1 MKYLLCGINA
11 KYIHSNLAIFCLKSY
26 AEKYGAQTAS
36 IEIKEYTINHY
47 VEDILQDL
55 YLEKADVVIFS
66 CYIWNISFVRELA
79 AELKKVSPKLKIW
92 VGGPE
97 VSYSSEKFLRD
108 NPAVDLVMLGEGE
121 QVFTALTARMER
133 GGLTENGEDMPTGV
147 TWRTE
152 EGTDQTATTG
162 FAPVMDLNRLPF
174 VYEDFRLFEHK
185 IIYYETSRGCPFSC
199 SYCLSSVDKR
209 VRLRAL
215 DKVLPE
221 LQRFLDAGVSQVKF
235 VDRTFNCN
243 KAHAMAIWRY
253 IHEHDNQV
261 TNFHFEIAADLL
273 DEEAMALF
281 AQMRPGLIQLEI
293 GVQSTHQETIREIC
307 RHSDEEKVFAHVD
320 RVHAM
325 GNIHQHLDLIAGLPG
340 ESYAQFK
347 QSFNDLFIHR
357 PDELQLGFLKVLKG
371 TVMEQKVPE
380 YGLVY
385 RSEPPYEVL
394 STKWISYEELIC
406 LKGVEELVE
415 TYYNSG
421 QFAATLRYV
430 IPFFDSPFAFFEQFS
445 LSYRSKGCHK
455 MNYNRLG
462 KYENLRNFLKEQE
475 GGLPYLDEIMLLD
488 MYRRE
493 KMKARPA
500 WDGELSHWR
509 KETKEIYRSR
519 GSELFPQE
527 WAENCYDS
535 KKAANSSHIE
545 AFSFDVEKFLEEGI
559 LEEKQCWC
567 LFDYSRRSPL
577 DKNAR
582 ICVVAR

>member
-26 AEKYGAQTAS
+26 AEKYGTPTAS

-55 YLEKADVVIFS
+55 YMEKADVVIFS

-79 AELKKVSPKLKIW
+79 AELKKVSPHLKIW

-97 VSYSSEKFLRD
+97 VSYASEEFLRN
-108 NPAVDLVMLGEGE
+108 NPAVDLVMLGDGE
-121 QVFTALTARMER
+121 QVFTALTTQMENGDRMER
-133 GGLTENGEDMPTGV
+133 KENMPAGVSWRIKGGEI
-147 TWRTE
+147 
-152 EGTDQTATTG
+152 ASTG
-162 FAPVMDLNRLPF
+162 FAPVMDLDLLPF
-174 VYEDFRLFEHK
+174 VYEDFRLFAHK

-199 SYCLSSVDKR
+199 SYCLSSVEKR
-209 VRLRAL
+209 VRLRSL

-221 LQRFLDAGVSQVKF
+221 LQRFLEAKVPQVKF

-273 DEEAMALF
+273 DEEAMELF

-307 RHSDEEKVFAHVD
+307 RRSDEEKVFAHVD
-320 RVHAM
+320 RIHAM

-347 QSFNDLFIHR
+347 QSFNDLFLHE

-371 TVMEQKVPE
+371 TVMEQKAQE

-394 STKWISYEELIC
+394 STKWISYEELIW
-406 LKGVEELVE
+406 LKGIEELVE
-415 TYYNSG
+415 MYYNSG
-421 QFAATLRYV
+421 QFTATLRYV
-430 IPFFDSPFAFFEQFS
+430 IPSFACPFTFFSQFS

-455 MNYNRLG
+455 MNHTRLG
-462 KYENLRNFLKEQE
+462 KYENLRNFLKGQ
-475 GGLPYLDEIMLLD
+475 GKDLPFLDEIMLLD

-493 KMKARPA
+493 KMKARPVWA
-500 WDGELSHWR
+500 DDLPLRR
-509 KETKEIYRSR
+509 KEMKDLYRSR
-519 GSELFPQE
+519 GNELFPQE
-527 WAENCYDS
+527 WEENNYDS
-535 KKAANSSHIE
+535 KKAANHSHME
-545 AFSFDVEKFLEEGI
+545 AFSFDVEKFLQDGI
-559 LEEKQCWC
+559 VQKKPCWC
-567 LFDYSRRSPL
+567 LFDYNRRSPL

-582 ICVVAR
+582 ICVIAR